1 MLNSQPILS
10 VVVPISKMS
19 GRLFHL
25 SSWLK
30 DIEFQDCEVILVHDI
45 NDADT
50 APELEE
56 LMLSLANPNLR
67 LFSGHW
73 GNPGGPRNHGLSRAQ
88 GEWVAFWDSD
98 DLPKVLDVLANLKDS
113 SEFDLLVGSFQV
125 IDSVTGKVAS
135 TVLAEDIHD
144 IYFNPGIWRMAFK
157 AEILKGIVFPEL
169 SMGEDQV
176 FLLTLKLYN
185 LNVKLSNVIFY
196 RYFRNN
202 PKQLTTQPSA
212 IIDLR
217 ITIKMTFDFF
227 RCAEQREKDYV
238 GLMLVR
244 QCITLLKRTPY
255 LGLVASIPVFAHL
268 AFFETTLFVRILRQI
283 QVKFLGSL

>member
-1 MLNSQPILS
+1 MLTSQPILS
-10 VVVPISKMS
+10 VVVPITKMS

-30 DIEFQDCEVILVHDI
+30 EIDFQYCEVILVHDI
-45 NDADT
+45 NDAYT

-56 LMLSLANPNLR
+56 LMLSLANPNLK

-73 GNPGGPRNHGLSRAQ
+73 GNPGGPRNHGLARAQ

-98 DLPKVLDVLANLKDS
+98 DLPNVSNVLANLKDS

-125 IDSVTGKVAS
+125 IDSVTGKVAN
-135 TVLAEDIHD
+135 TVLAEDIYE

-176 FLLTLKLYN
+176 FLLNLKIYN

-202 PKQLTTQPSA
+202 PKQLTTQPTA
-212 IIDLR
+212 INDLR
-217 ITIKMTFDFF
+217 ITIKMTFHVF
-227 RCAEQREKDYV
+227 RFSEKREKDYI

-244 QCITLLKRTPY
+244 QCLALLKRNPH
-255 LGLVASIPVFAHL
+255 LGLVATFPVFAHL
-268 AFFETTLFVRILRQI
+268 CFFETTLFVKILRQV
-283 QVKFLGSL
+283 QVKYVGNL